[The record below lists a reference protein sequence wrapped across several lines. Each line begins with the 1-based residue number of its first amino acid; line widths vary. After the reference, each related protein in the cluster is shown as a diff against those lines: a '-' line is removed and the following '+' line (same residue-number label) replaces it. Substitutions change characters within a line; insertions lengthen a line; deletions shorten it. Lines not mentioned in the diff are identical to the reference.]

1 VSVFLAKNA
10 LKPIA
15 TRLLEGGARLP
26 PFIRLIGMRR
36 FWSIP
41 LVEIAKQQQC
51 GFPDG
56 AAGGLDM
63 SADERRDL
71 TAVLNEVRAGFP
83 GAESRL
89 IRAVYGDLLH
99 KAQRLM
105 RRERRDHTLDA
116 GALVHEAV
124 LRLLGGGAL
133 TEIADGREL
142 HGAAVRA
149 MRQVLIDHARRHNA
163 GKRNGQWARVPLDQA
178 VAACDSRKSE
188 VIDLQQAVASLAE
201 AHPRQAQVV
210 TLRFFGGLSAPEVA
224 DALKVSLAT
233 VESDWRFARAWLRGR
248 LGGAE

>member
-1 VSVFLAKNA
+1 
-10 LKPIA
+10 
-15 TRLLEGGARLP
+15 
-26 PFIRLIGMRR
+26 MRR

-41 LVEIAKQQQC
+41 LVKIAKLQQS
-51 GFPDG
+51 GSPDG
-56 AAGGLDM
+56 AAGARNM

-71 TAVLNEVRAGFP
+71 TAVLSELRAGLP

-116 GALVHEAV
+116 GALVHEAL
-124 LRLLGGGAL
+124 LRLLSGGAL
-133 TEIADGREL
+133 PEISDGREL

-163 GKRNGQWARVPLDQA
+163 GKRNGQWARVPLDRGL
-178 VAACDSRKSE
+178 AASDARKSE

-201 AHPRQAQVV
+201 AYPRQAQVV
-210 TLRFFGGLSAPEVA
+210 TLRFFGGLSTADVA
-224 DALKVSLAT
+224 DALGVSLAT

-248 LGGAE
+248 LGGAER